1 MTQEEKNKIL
11 NSPPTTQELIDSL
24 RHMGNDHECCETF
37 CDMAAERMS
46 SMLNDIKLLMDKLES
61 KEVSSNGKE
70 FHPTTIS
77 SCRTQ
82 DYIALQEV
90 LKNFKG
96 YINE

>member
-37 CDMAAERMS
+37 WDMAAERMQ
-46 SMLNDIKLLMDKLES
+46 SMKNDIKTLMDIFES
-61 KEVSSNGKE
+61 KEETSEGRE
-70 FHPTTIS
+70 FHPTTIN

-82 DYIALQEV
+82 DYISLQGI
-90 LKNFKG
+90 LNRFKG
-96 YINE
+96 YTNE